1 MKIIPGTGEVPV
13 IYTAHHASHDFGEFE
28 SRVALSTEQ
37 KIRFSDYGTDLT
49 VPANGLVSLIAE
61 HSRALGDLNRDPTDP
76 GMFQDQDYAKI
87 NRNDIW
93 KLGKGLN
100 EKEKELC
107 LKKYYWSFHNEI
119 INQLKIGR
127 NLLLLL
133 PGIILH
139 TILLGQIVLATQL
152 S

>member
-61 HSRALGDLNRDPTDP
+61 HSRALGDLNRDPKDL

-93 KLGKGLN
+93 KLGNGLT